1 VNFKNKLEIRILD
14 LRLTVIRSHWICDCL
29 IQVLNLYANDGQRL
43 FQGAISAPVL
53 AAGPLL
59 LIGGTAY
66 AISLIGVWALI
77 GFVIILLMIPLQ
89 VRTL

>member
-1 VNFKNKLEIRILD
+1 
-14 LRLTVIRSHWICDCL
+14 
-29 IQVLNLYANDGQRL
+29 VLNLYANDGQRL
-43 FQGAISAPVL
+43 FQGAIYAPVL